1 MNKQS
6 SELLSII
13 IRMKKIFHN
22 KVVFEEYILSVLLI
36 GLIHKKIKQIEQI
49 NLLLYELFNKYKII
63 YFSLLKK

>member
-6 SELLSII
+6 SELLAII

-22 KVVFEEYILSVLLI
+22 KVVFEDYILSVRLI
-36 GLIHKKIKQIEQI
+36 GHIHKKIKQIEQI

>member
-6 SELLSII
+6 SELLAII

-49 NLLLYELFNKYKII
+49 NLLQYELFNKYKII

>member
-6 SELLSII
+6 SELLVII

-22 KVVFEEYILSVLLI
+22 KVVFEEYILSILLI

>member
-6 SELLSII
+6 SELLAII

-22 KVVFEEYILSVLLI
+22 KVVIEEYILSVLLI

>member
-1 MNKQS
+1 
-6 SELLSII
+6 
-13 IRMKKIFHN
+13 MKKIFHN

-36 GLIHKKIKQIEQI
+36 GHIHKKIKQIEQI

>member
-6 SELLSII
+6 SELLAII

-22 KVVFEEYILSVLLI
+22 KVVFDEYILSVLLI

-63 YFSLLKK
+63 YFCILKK

>member
-6 SELLSII
+6 SELLAII

>member
-6 SELLSII
+6 SELLAII

-63 YFSLLKK
+63 KIRS

>member
-6 SELLSII
+6 SELLAII
-13 IRMKKIFHN
+13 IRMKKIFHY

>member
-6 SELLSII
+6 SELLAII

-36 GLIHKKIKQIEQI
+36 GLIHKKIKQIEQS

>member
-6 SELLSII
+6 SELLAII
-13 IRMKKIFHN
+13 IRMEKIFHN

>member
-1 MNKQS
+1 
-6 SELLSII
+6 
-13 IRMKKIFHN
+13 MKKIFHN
-22 KVVFEEYILSVLLI
+22 KVVFKEYILSVLLI

>member
-6 SELLSII
+6 SELLAII

-22 KVVFEEYILSVLLI
+22 KVVFEVYILSVLLI

>member
-1 MNKQS
+1 MNRQS
-6 SELLSII
+6 SELLAII

-49 NLLLYELFNKYKII
+49 NLLLYELFNKYKIV

>member
-6 SELLSII
+6 SELLAII

-22 KVVFEEYILSVLLI
+22 KVVLEEYILSVLLI

>member
-6 SELLSII
+6 PELLAII

>member
-6 SELLSII
+6 SELLAII

-36 GLIHKKIKQIEQI
+36 GLIHKKIKQIEKI

>member
-6 SELLSII
+6 SELLAII

-63 YFSLLKK
+63 YFNLLKK

>member
-1 MNKQS
+1 MNKQC
-6 SELLSII
+6 SELLAII

>member
-1 MNKQS
+1 MNKRS
-6 SELLSII
+6 SELLAII

>member
-6 SELLSII
+6 SELLAII

-22 KVVFEEYILSVLLI
+22 KVVFEEYILYVLLI

>member
-6 SELLSII
+6 SELLAII

-22 KVVFEEYILSVLLI
+22 KVVFEEYILSILLI

>member
-6 SELLSII
+6 SELLAII

-22 KVVFEEYILSVLLI
+22 KVVLEEYILSVLLI

-63 YFSLLKK
+63 YFRLLKK